1 MILRLQSH
9 SVFHR
14 WEIPLWLLLVLSEIL
29 SVLLIAYPSDFLGEE
44 QRRYGKTHRDWFSNG
59 ACIRCHCDKEGTLG
73 HLILPLRI
81 VAK

>member
-14 WEIPLWLLLVLSEIL
+14 WEIPLWLLQKY
-29 SVLLIAYPSDFLGEE
+29 SVYYLAYPSDFLGEE